1 MNGVMEGR
9 MTLFRAFAT
18 LFAVALLAGC
28 GGQPIKVA
36 SPPEIIRVP
45 VYMPLP
51 DDCGIQWPVAL
62 PPGSS
67 AADVMLEQREVIDAY
82 KDQVDRCFRGA
93 TDGT

>member
-1 MNGVMEGR
+1 MNFVSR
-9 MTLFRAFAT
+9 VWAALFG
-18 LFAVALLAGC
+18 VALLAGC

-51 DDCGIQWPVAL
+51 DDCGIHWPVVL
-62 PPGSS
+62 PPGST

-82 KDQVDRCFRGA
+82 KDQVDRCFKEP
-93 TDGT
+93 TDGE

>member
-1 MNGVMEGR
+1 MNGVTGGR

-28 GGQPIKVA
+28 AAEPVRVV
-36 SPPEIIRVP
+36 SPPEIIEVP
-45 VYMPLP
+45 RWMPLP

-82 KDQVDRCFRGA
+82 KDQVDRCFKGA
-93 TDGT
+93 DDGT